1 MHKTATI
8 IGLMVCVAT
17 FASAQQ
23 PGNAAVCVVNGVPRP
38 DLECGPRPPDGDPLA
53 RYLFP
58 PELVMANQQA
68 INLTDRQRSELQQA
82 MKDAQGKF
90 IDLQFRMSGEVESLQ
105 RLIQASSV
113 DEAKVLGQVDRVL
126 AVEREVKHVQLS
138 VMIRIKNLLTEQ
150 QQARLGALRR
160 QDGFRGP

>member
-1 MHKTATI
+1 
-8 IGLMVCVAT
+8 
-17 FASAQQ
+17 
-23 PGNAAVCVVNGVPRP
+23 
-38 DLECGPRPPDGDPLA
+38 
-53 RYLFP
+53 
-58 PELVMANQQA
+58 MANQQA
-68 INLTDRQRSELQQA
+68 INLTDHQRSELQQA

-105 RLIQASSV
+105 RLMQASSV